1 MPRLLEIQR
10 AVNRCLIERDQEA
23 VTPFLTDGS
32 TINRLD
38 IYHNTIF
45 SGLTKALCLTY
56 PAVQR
61 LVGAD
66 FFGGV
71 AQLFIVRHP
80 PRAACLNRY
89 GGEFPNF
96 LRDLP
101 AAATVAYLAD
111 VARLEWAVHCAIHAP
126 DIKPLELAALA
137 AVKPVDQGR
146 VSFIAHPSVHLLR
159 VDYPVDVIW
168 RAVLAGDERT
178 LRAVDLSSGPV
189 HLLVGRRSTA
199 VEVARL
205 EETAW
210 HFLAELH
217 AGRLIQ
223 LAINSCPDLE
233 AATTLAQHLAL
244 GWFVAFKLAAW
255 HTPPPKQDFVA

>member
-23 VTPFLTDGS
+23 VAPFIADGAA
-32 TINRLD
+32 INRLD

-45 SGLTKALCLTY
+45 CGLTKALCLTY

-61 LVGAD
+61 LAGAD
-66 FFGGV
+66 FFEGV
-71 AQLFIVRHP
+71 AQLFIVQHP
-80 PRAACLNRY
+80 PRAACLNCY
-89 GGEFPNF
+89 GGEFPDF

-126 DIKPLELAALA
+126 DIKPLKLAALA
-137 AVKPVDQGR
+137 AVQRVDQGH
-146 VSFIAHPSVHLLR
+146 VSFVAHPSVHLLR

-168 RAVLAGDERT
+168 RAVLAEDERT
-178 LRAVDLSSGPV
+178 LRAVDLRSGPV
-189 HLLVGRRSTA
+189 HLVVGRRSTA

-244 GWFVAFKLAAW
+244 GWFVAFKLATW
-255 HTPPPKQDFVA
+255 QTPPPKQDFAA

>member
-10 AVNRCLIERDQEA
+10 AMNRCLIDRDQEA
-23 VTPFLTDGS
+23 VAPFLSDGS
-32 TINRLD
+32 AINRLD
-38 IYHNTIF
+38 TYHNTIF

-61 LVGAD
+61 LVGAG
-66 FFGGV
+66 FFEGV

-80 PRAACLNRY
+80 PRAACLNCY
-89 GGEFPNF
+89 GGEFPDF

-101 AAATVAYLAD
+101 AAAAVAYLAD

-126 DIKPLELAALA
+126 DIKPLELATLA

-189 HLLVGRRSTA
+189 HLVAARRSTA

-217 AGRLIQ
+217 AGRTIQ
-223 LAINSCPDLE
+223 SAINSCPDPE
-233 AATTLAQHLAL
+233 AAATLAQHLAL

-255 HTPPPKQDFVA
+255 QTPPPKQDFAA

>member
-10 AVNRCLIERDQEA
+10 AVNCCLMERDQEA
-23 VTPFLTDGS
+23 VAPLLPDRS
-32 TINRLD
+32 AIKRLD

-61 LVGAD
+61 LVGVD
-66 FFGGV
+66 FFEAA

-80 PRAACLNRY
+80 PRAAYLNCY
-89 GGEFPNF
+89 GGEFPDF

-101 AAATVAYLAD
+101 AAAVVAYLAD

-137 AVKPVDQGR
+137 AVKLVDQGR
-146 VSFIAHPSVHLLR
+146 VSLSAHPSVHLLR

-168 RAVLAGDERT
+168 RAVLADDEQT
-178 LRAVDLSSGPV
+178 LRAVDPSSGPV
-189 HLLVGRRSTA
+189 HLVVGRRSTA

-205 EETAW
+205 EEMAW

-217 AGRLIQ
+217 AGRTIRS
-223 LAINSCPDLE
+223 AIDSCPDPE
-233 AATTLAQHLAL
+233 AAATLAEHLAL

-255 HTPPPKQDFVA
+255 RTPPPKQDFVA

>member
-1 MPRLLEIQR
+1 MPTLLEIQR
-10 AVNRCLIERDQEA
+10 AVNRCLIERDKEA
-23 VTPFLTDGS
+23 VAPFLTDGS
-32 TINRLD
+32 SLNRLD

-56 PAVQR
+56 PAVQC

-66 FFGGV
+66 FFEGV

-80 PRAACLNRY
+80 PRAAYLNCY
-89 GGEFPNF
+89 GGEFPDF

-101 AAATVAYLAD
+101 AATAVAYLAD

-178 LRAVDLSSGPV
+178 LRAVDPSSGPV
-189 HLLVGRRSTA
+189 HLVVGRRSTA

-217 AGRLIQ
+217 AGRPIQ
-223 LAINSCPDLE
+223 PAINSCPDLE
-233 AATTLAQHLAL
+233 AAVTLAQHLVL
-244 GWFVAFKLAAW
+244 GWFVAFKLTARQ
-255 HTPPPKQDFVA
+255 TPPPKQDFAA

>member
-1 MPRLLEIQR
+1 MLRLLEIQR

-137 AVKPVDQGR
+137 AVNPVNQSR
-146 VSFIAHPSVHLLR
+146 VSFIAPPFPPFLCVAA
-159 VDYPVDVIW
+159 PV
-168 RAVLAGDERT
+168 VLVCA
-178 LRAVDLSSGPV
+178 
-189 HLLVGRRSTA
+189 
-199 VEVARL
+199 
-205 EETAW
+205 
-210 HFLAELH
+210 
-217 AGRLIQ
+217 
-223 LAINSCPDLE
+223 C
-233 AATTLAQHLAL
+233 
-244 GWFVAFKLAAW
+244 
-255 HTPPPKQDFVA
+255 